1 MFSHRTQVR
10 VRYAETDQ
18 MGYVYYGNYSTY
30 YEVARVESLRSLGFA
45 YKELENQGIMMPVLE
60 NHSTFLHPAKY
71 DELLTIEVAIK
82 KPPTVRIGFYYDVY
96 DEVERLIHQ
105 GETQLAFVNMTTGKP
120 CRPPDVMMQLLNPY
134 FS

>member
-1 MFSHRTQVR
+1 
-10 VRYAETDQ
+10 